1 MSPKLHQFSKYRKL
15 NLRKCDPVSRIA
27 SIVTLVIFGVIVADI
42 LTHADGVK
50 AASAGFAGIER
61 PALNALLGRVA

>member
-1 MSPKLHQFSKYRKL
+1 MA
-15 NLRKCDPVSRIA
+15 RIA
-27 SIVTLVIFGVIVADI
+27 SIVSLVIVGVIIADV

-61 PALNALLGRVA
+61 PALNALLGRAA